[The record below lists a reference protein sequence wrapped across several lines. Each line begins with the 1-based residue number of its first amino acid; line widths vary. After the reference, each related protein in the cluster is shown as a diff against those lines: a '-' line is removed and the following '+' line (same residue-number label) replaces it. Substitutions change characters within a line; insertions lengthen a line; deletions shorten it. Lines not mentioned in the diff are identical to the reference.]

1 MSHPLWYTIRITIKN
16 DMKNEK
22 LNYDTVLA
30 IVSVTYTAT
39 LLAVAI
45 IALALTS

>member
-1 MSHPLWYTIRITIKN
+1 MRAKHLRLNRENIKIMN
-16 DMKNEK
+16 KK

-39 LLAVAI
+39 LLLVAI
-45 IALALTS
+45 IALALTN